1 MTGEIKA
8 AQLMRDMTDTFG
20 IVPFP
25 KYDESQTQ
33 YYTSLVSQLF
43 YMTIPSTNTNTSRTA
58 TIYEALT
65 HESYLSVIPTYYS
78 NVVEQKGLRNEDSI
92 DMLEI
97 MRQTRA
103 VDVATIFNW
112 SSNLRSTLNTKL
124 FNGNAQVASDIASQ
138 QTKIEASMQKFF
150 DFLAE
155 QNG

>member
-124 FNGNAQVASDIASQ
+124 FNGNSQVASDIAAQ
-138 QTKIEASMQKFF
+138 QTKVEASMQKFF

>member
-1 MTGEIKA
+1 
-8 AQLMRDMTDTFG
+8 MRDMTDTFG

-43 YMTIPSTNTNTSRTA
+43 YMTIPSTNMNTSRTA

-124 FNGNAQVASDIASQ
+124 FNGNSQVASDIAAQ
-138 QTKIEASMQKFF
+138 QTKVEASMQKFF

>member
-1 MTGEIKA
+1 
-8 AQLMRDMTDTFG
+8 MRDMTDTFG

-25 KYDESQTQ
+25 KYDESQPQ

-124 FNGNAQVASDIASQ
+124 FNGNSQVASDIAAQ
-138 QTKIEASMQKFF
+138 QTKVEASMQKFF

>member
-1 MTGEIKA
+1 MW
-8 AQLMRDMTDTFG
+8 
-20 IVPFP
+20 
-25 KYDESQTQ
+25 
-33 YYTSLVSQLF
+33 
-43 YMTIPSTNTNTSRTA
+43 
-58 TIYEALT
+58 
-65 HESYLSVIPTYYS
+65 IPTYYS

-97 MRQTRA
+97 TRQTRA

-124 FNGNAQVASDIASQ
+124 FNGNSQVASDIAAQ
-138 QTKIEASMQKFF
+138 QTKVEASMQKFF

>member
-25 KYDESQTQ
+25 KYDESQPQ

-43 YMTIPSTNTNTSRTA
+43 YMTIPSTNMNTSRTA

-124 FNGNAQVASDIASQ
+124 FNGNSQVASDIAAQ
-138 QTKIEASMQKFF
+138 QTKVEASMQKFF

>member
-25 KYDESQTQ
+25 KYDESQQQ

-58 TIYEALT
+58 TIYEAMT

-112 SSNLRSTLNTKL
+112 SSNLRSSLNTKL
-124 FNGNAQVASDIASQ
+124 FNGNAQVASDIAAQ
-138 QTKIEASMQKFF
+138 QTKVEASMQKFF

>member
-25 KYDESQTQ
+25 KYDESQPQ

-124 FNGNAQVASDIASQ
+124 FNGNSQVASDIAAQ
-138 QTKIEASMQKFF
+138 QTKVEASMQKFF

>member
-1 MTGEIKA
+1 
-8 AQLMRDMTDTFG
+8 MRDMTDTFG

-25 KYDESQTQ
+25 KYDESQPQ

-43 YMTIPSTNTNTSRTA
+43 YMTIPSTNMNTSRTA

-124 FNGNAQVASDIASQ
+124 FNGNSQVASDIAAQ
-138 QTKIEASMQKFF
+138 QTKVEASMQKFF